1 MSKYRFIY
9 TGNNIKGKVICGP
22 TARALAL
29 FCEQEPEFKQ
39 AVEQS
44 DKTFDECIDSIAK
57 GIGQSCSDIE
67 VFTKAVNFYFD
78 GATISVQMTIN
89 MSGKVEAEHEKAN
102 QAEKKPYIKPQVLET
117 PPVQKTEN
125 KTLTLS
131 LDDLLDF

>member
-1 MSKYRFIY
+1 MDKNYFVY
-9 TGNNIKGKVICGP
+9 TGNNIKGRVICEP
-22 TARALAL
+22 TAKALEL

-44 DKTFDECIDSIAK
+44 DKTFDQCIDSIAK
-57 GIGQSCSDIE
+57 EIGQSMSDLK
-67 VFTKAVNFYFD
+67 VFEKAVQFYFSE
-78 GATISVQMTIN
+78 ATISMIMTIN

-102 QAEKKPYIKPQVLET
+102 QTEKKPYVKPQVPEA
-117 PPVQKTEN
+117 PPVEKTES

>member
-1 MSKYRFIY
+1 MDKNYFVY
-9 TGNNIKGKVICGP
+9 TGNNMKGRVIYEP
-22 TARALAL
+22 TAKALEL

-44 DKTFDECIDSIAK
+44 GKTFNQCIDSVAEE
-57 GIGQSCSDIE
+57 IGESISDLK
-67 VFTKAVNFYFD
+67 VFEKAVQFYFSE
-78 GATISVQMTIN
+78 ATISMIMTIN

-102 QAEKKPYIKPQVLET
+102 QTEKKLYVKPQVLET
-117 PPVQKTEN
+117 PPIEKAES

>member
-1 MSKYRFIY
+1 MDKNYFVY
-9 TGNNIKGKVICGP
+9 TGDNIKGRVICEP
-22 TARALAL
+22 TAKALKL

-44 DKTFDECIDSIAK
+44 DKTFNQCIDSIAK
-57 GIGQSCSDIE
+57 EIGQSMSDLKVYE
-67 VFTKAVNFYFD
+67 KAAQFYFSE
-78 GATISVQMTIN
+78 ATISMIMKIN

-102 QAEKKPYIKPQVLET
+102 QAEKKLYVKPQVLEA
-117 PPVQKTEN
+117 PPVKKTES